1 MTKADIINLM
11 ALLKSEH
18 PSRGGTFSDEMSW
31 SAGSYA
37 HGALV
42 GLRKNVAAFPE
53 VCRLICRYIRQS
65 VPGHPFT
72 TFMLGKNLMAGVHVD
87 KNNER
92 GLPNAI
98 LKISTFSQGGIWVEC
113 DTGPHTCPAP
123 GRADLKGNILD
134 FVNDRIILGPTK
146 RHCQAPWSGGDRIVL
161 VAFVA
166 KFHER
171 LVPEDRKRLEDLGFS
186 LPIVG
191 AFHDARETT
200 SPTGPEVGTSPVRV
214 LCGSSPLSPRADRK
228 FKCVVGIPWSPR
240 GIYRE
245 GSVGGPSHT
254 LAQRVTCP
262 NEGNP

>member
-1 MTKADIINLM
+1 M

-18 PSRGGTFSDEMSW
+18 PSRGGTFSNEMSW

-98 LKISTFSQGGIWVEC
+98 LKISTCSQGGIWVEC
-113 DTGPHTCPAP
+113 DMDPHTCPAP
-123 GRADLKGNILD
+123 GNADLKGNILD
-134 FVNDRIILGPTK
+134 FVSDRILLDPTK
-146 RHCQAPWSGGDRIVL
+146 RHCQAHWSGGDRVVL

-171 LVPEDRKRLEDLGFS
+171 LKPEDRKRLEDLGFS

-191 AFHDARETT
+191 AFHDVLETT
-200 SPTGPEVGTSPVRV
+200 SPAGPQVGTSPVRV

-228 FKCVVGIPWSPR
+228 FK
-240 GIYRE
+240 
-245 GSVGGPSHT
+245 
-254 LAQRVTCP
+254 
-262 NEGNP
+262 

>member
-1 MTKADIINLM
+1 MQTDTPLHKAKRAGPPFHHFHAGEKFDG
-11 ALLKSEH
+11 
-18 PSRGGTFSDEMSW
+18 RG
-31 SAGSYA
+31 
-37 HGALV
+37 
-42 GLRKNVAAFPE
+42 
-53 VCRLICRYIRQS
+53 
-65 VPGHPFT
+65 
-72 TFMLGKNLMAGVHVD
+72 

-134 FVNDRIILGPTK
+134 FVNDRIILDPTK

-214 LCGSSPLSPRADRK
+214 LCGSSPLSPRK
-228 FKCVVGIPWSPR
+228 FKCVVGIPWHLSRRQCRRAIP
-240 GIYRE
+240 
-245 GSVGGPSHT
+245 HT
-254 LAQRVTCP
+254 CSTGYLPQ
-262 NEGNP
+262 